1 MIPSVETC
9 YQLMDEYQ
17 MLDNIKAH
25 SLVVAS
31 IAKLIAGNFVN
42 PEKSLNLDLVVTAS
56 LLHDIAKTQCLDGR
70 CEHAQVGKEICL
82 THDFQE
88 IAEIVAEH
96 VYIKSN
102 GSGLITEKEIVY
114 YADKRV
120 NHDQIV
126 SLHERLDYILE
137 RYGGSNGL
145 RHESIQKN
153 FNKCLQ
159 LEKRIFAYLDFSPAE
174 VADLV
179 EEIKN

>member
-9 YQLMDEYQ
+9 YQLMDKYQ
-17 MLDNIKAH
+17 MLDNIKEH

-31 IAKLIAGNFVN
+31 VAKLLAGNFSH
-42 PEKSLNLDLVVTAS
+42 PEKNINLDLVITAS
-56 LLHDIAKTQCLDGR
+56 LLHDIAKTQCLDGA

-82 THDFQE
+82 SHDFQE

-96 VYIKSN
+96 VYLKSN

-120 NHDQIV
+120 NHDEIV
-126 SLHERLDYILE
+126 SLHGRLDYILE

-159 LEKRIFAYLDFSPAE
+159 LEKRIFDHLDFRPAE
-174 VADLV
+174 VVDLV
-179 EEIKN
+179 EQI